1 VKLENCKT
9 VADLID
15 LLIEIRAEP
24 IPSDNHWRRELEV
37 ESHIQT
43 TLLAYG
49 GPAVW
54 RGRLW
59 WTQERPRDGLVNDV
73 PVYNA
78 AELPWPVEIK
88 AQDMTDASS
97 LDRKFE
103 KAYPPTIGDVHA
115 AKPVGSIIP
124 TVWGDVPPEKVIGPF
139 PEHKE

>member
-1 VKLENCKT
+1 VQLEDCKT

-43 TLLAYG
+43 SLLAYG

-78 AELPWPVEIK
+78 AELPWPVVT
-88 AQDMTDASS
+88 AD
-97 LDRKFE
+97 LD
-103 KAYPPTIGDVHA
+103 G
-115 AKPVGSIIP
+115 KPFTNSKGEVFVPLPVIP
-124 TVWGDVPPEKVIGPF
+124 TVWGDVPPEKVLGPF